1 MVKAYLILLVIIDHN
16 NFSRDFIGPFLD
28 GFTFHVVG
36 FFSLYYMNKYD
47 QKQNY
52 TGLILKQ
59 VVRYL
64 YPYILFVITLS
75 IAIYV
80 KESPDLVLHVS
91 VTLKALYSGNY
102 LFLKQSTHMYL
113 LWFLPVFV
121 SFVFLDRLYKGYSEG
136 YPKLLFF
143 LLFIL
148 FVCVPFIPNNMR
160 ITMPMGILTAF
171 YILFLAVIIKFLYI
185 NYISNLKIKIRVL
198 GLLFVFIL
206 IKLLQI
212 KLNFSQ
218 EIGFLQVSTITE
230 PLGFVINSLES
241 IIGVLLVYAISSIP
255 LKGFL
260 NDVGKYSLQI
270 YLFHAFFAA
279 FIYKI
284 LIFTFNEHNVLI
296 WLASI
301 ILTAGVSTV
310 VAVKTMKNRM
320 LLRYLFP
327 KDFNT
332 LIVGNK

>member
-1 MVKAYLILLVIIDHN
+1 
-16 NFSRDFIGPFLD
+16 
-28 GFTFHVVG
+28 
-36 FFSLYYMNKYD
+36 
-47 QKQNY
+47 
-52 TGLILKQ
+52 
-59 VVRYL
+59 
-64 YPYILFVITLS
+64 
-75 IAIYV
+75 
-80 KESPDLVLHVS
+80 
-91 VTLKALYSGNY
+91 
-102 LFLKQSTHMYL
+102 
-113 LWFLPVFV
+113 
-121 SFVFLDRLYKGYSEG
+121 
-136 YPKLLFF
+136 
-143 LLFIL
+143 
-148 FVCVPFIPNNMR
+148 
-160 ITMPMGILTAF
+160 MPMGILTAF